1 MTDEVRRLTGATPVR
16 FLEDAELTAA

>member
-1 MTDEVRRLTGATPVR
+1 MTDEVRRLTGLTPVR